1 MRQLTT
7 LGCPSRDRFWGMTPQ
22 SAHFNAIPKN
32 IQAAYDTKDH
42 ETTLSRKDEI
52 LPGGSECVVGPHNSE
67 V

>member
-32 IQAAYDTKDH
+32 IHAAYDTKDH
-42 ETTLSRKDEI
+42 ETTLPERTRSY
-52 LPGGSECVVGPHNSE
+52 PVVPSA
-67 V
+67 